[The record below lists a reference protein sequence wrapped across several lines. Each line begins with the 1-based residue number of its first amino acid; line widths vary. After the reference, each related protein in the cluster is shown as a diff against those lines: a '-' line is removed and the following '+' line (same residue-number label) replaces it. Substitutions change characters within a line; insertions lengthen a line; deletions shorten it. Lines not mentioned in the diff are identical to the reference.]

1 MTVRKQDI
9 VKALR
14 EMGIRRGDCL
24 LVHSSLSS
32 MGYVEGGADAV
43 VDALLEVLGEEGTL
57 MVPTF
62 THSGTEYYDPLASPS
77 KNGAITEAVRRRP
90 EAVRSLHPTHAPTAI
105 GRYAE
110 AFMRDHLKR
119 GPLGIDCPVDRLARQ
134 GGWVLLLGVGH
145 RANSIVHVGEAHARS
160 PSLTVRYSPQAPKR
174 VILKHP
180 DKGEMEVTVLEM
192 PGCSAEFGAVERLLR
207 KRGRILDGRIGRAPC
222 QLMKGQDLIDA
233 TVGLLRQ
240 DPYGLLCSRPEC
252 SGCREARKVLDRS
265 VGKR

>member
-1 MTVRKQDI
+1 MTVKRQDI
-9 VKALR
+9 VDALR
-14 EMGIRRGDCL
+14 EMGIEGGGAL

-32 MGYVEGGADAV
+32 MGYVEGGADTV

-62 THSGTEYYDPLASPS
+62 THSGTEYYDPLTSPS

-90 EAVRSLHPTHAPTAI
+90 AAVRSLHPTHAPTAI

-119 GPLGIDCPVDRLARQ
+119 GPLGVDCPVDRLARQ

-145 RANSIVHVGEAHARS
+145 TSNSIIHVGEAHARS
-160 PSLTVRYSPQAPKR
+160 PSLTVRYSPQAPKW

-180 DKGEMEVTVLEM
+180 DKGEMEVTVQEM
-192 PGCSAEFGAVERLLR
+192 PGCSAGFVAVEKLLR
-207 KRGRILDGRIGRAPC
+207 RRRRILDGRIGRAPC
-222 QLMKGQDLIDA
+222 QLMKGQDLIDT
-233 TVGLLRQ
+233 TVELLTR

-265 VGKR
+265 VRRR